1 MYHKPNDRLVGQTA
15 IVTGSSSG
23 IGAAVA
29 QALAAEGANVT
40 INYHSDE
47 AGGRAIADAI
57 EKARPGAQTLLLQAD
72 TSKEEDVEALFSKT
86 IDRFGTV
93 DIAVANAGI
102 QQDARTHEM
111 TIEQWRRV
119 IDVNLT
125 GQFLVAR
132 AALREFL
139 KRGKR
144 PDVSAALGK
153 IICMSSVHD
162 VIPWAGH
169 SNYAASKGGLKLFM
183 ETLAQEYGPDHI
195 RVNSISPGAIATPI
209 NESVWSD
216 EAKMAQLM
224 ELVPYRRIGQP
235 GDVGS
240 VAAWLASDESDYV
253 TGATLYVDGGMTQYP
268 SFADN
273 G

>member
-1 MYHKPNDRLVGQTA
+1 MFQRPNARLKGQTA
-15 IVTGSSSG
+15 LVTGSSSG

-29 QALAAEGANVT
+29 LALAREGANVT

-47 AGGRAIADAI
+47 EGGRKVVEEI
-57 EKARPGAQTLLLQAD
+57 ERTVPGTKTILLQAD
-72 TSKEEDVEALFSKT
+72 TAREEDVERLFAKT
-86 IDRFGTV
+86 IEAFGSV
-93 DIAVANAGI
+93 HIAVANAGI
-102 QQDARTHEM
+102 QQDAPTHEM

-125 GQFLVAR
+125 GQFLVCR
-132 AALREFL
+132 GALREFI
-139 KRGKR
+139 KRGMQL
-144 PDVSAALGK
+144 DVSSALGK

-169 SNYAASKGGLKLFM
+169 ANYAASKGGLQLFM
-183 ETLAQEYGPDHI
+183 QTLAQEYGPRKV
-195 RVNSISPGAIATPI
+195 RVNAISPGAIATPI

-216 EAKMAQLM
+216 PAQKKDL
-224 ELVPYRRIGQP
+224 LKLIPYGRIGE
-235 GDVGS
+235 GSDVGS
-240 VAAWLASDESDYV
+240 AAAWLASDESDYI

-268 SFADN
+268 GFAGN

>member
-1 MYHKPNDRLVGQTA
+1 MYQKPNDRLVGQTA

-29 QALAAEGANVT
+29 HSIAVEGANVT
-40 INYHSDE
+40 INYHGDE
-47 AGGRAIADAI
+47 DGGRAVAEAIA
-57 EKARPGAQTLLLQAD
+57 EARPGAKTLLIQAD
-72 TSKEEDVEALFSKT
+72 TSEEEDVERLFAKT
-86 IDRFGTV
+86 VETFGTV

-102 QQDARTHEM
+102 QQDARTHDM
-111 TIEQWRRV
+111 SIEQWRAV

-139 KRGKR
+139 GRGMR

-183 ETLAQEYGPDHI
+183 ETLAQEYGPDRI

-216 EAKMAQLM
+216 EARKK
-224 ELVPYRRIGQP
+224 ELLKLIPYARIGQP
-235 GDVGS
+235 QDVGS
-240 VAAWLASDESDYV
+240 VAAWLASDESDYI

>member
-1 MYHKPNDRLVGQTA
+1 MYQKPNDRLVGQSA

-29 QALAAEGANVT
+29 YSLAVEGANVT

-47 AGGRAIADAI
+47 AGGQAVVDAI
-57 EKARPGAQTLLLQAD
+57 SKARPGAKTLLIKAD
-72 TSKEEDVEALFSKT
+72 TSKEADVERLFAKT
-86 IDRFGTV
+86 IEAFGTV

-102 QQDARTHEM
+102 QQDARTHDM
-111 TIEQWRRV
+111 TIEQWRAV

-139 KRGKR
+139 KRGMR

-169 SNYAASKGGLKLFM
+169 INYAASKGGLKLFM

-195 RVNSISPGAIATPI
+195 RVNAISPGAIATPI
-209 NESVWSD
+209 NEDVWSNKAHL
-216 EAKMAQLM
+216 E
-224 ELVPYRRIGQP
+224 ELLRLIPYARIGQP
-235 GDVGS
+235 QDVGA